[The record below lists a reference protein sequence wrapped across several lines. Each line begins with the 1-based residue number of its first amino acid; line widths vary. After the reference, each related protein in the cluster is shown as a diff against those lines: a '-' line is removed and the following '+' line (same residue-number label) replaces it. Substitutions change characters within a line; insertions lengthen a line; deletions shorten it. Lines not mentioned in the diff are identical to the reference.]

1 MSEKVARFLSVLL
14 HPAWMPGLAFVLL
27 INTSSFF
34 QLVVPEQMITAVYFI
49 VILTTILIPLFLVN
63 FLYHKGYIRSYEMN
77 DRAERNI
84 PYLISIAGMLL
95 AFYMLNEL
103 QAPFL
108 FGRIMLGAATAM
120 GFTYLINLKWKIS
133 LHMIG
138 MGGLCGVFFAV
149 SELLYENNITLL
161 SGALLVS
168 GLLGTARIRL
178 GAHYPS
184 QIYAGFFLGFVA
196 EYFLLAG

>member
-1 MSEKVARFLSVLL
+1 
-14 HPAWMPGLAFVLL
+14 
-27 INTSSFF
+27 
-34 QLVVPEQMITAVYFI
+34 
-49 VILTTILIPLFLVN
+49 
-63 FLYHKGYIRSYEMN
+63 
-77 DRAERNI
+77 
-84 PYLISIAGMLL
+84 MLL